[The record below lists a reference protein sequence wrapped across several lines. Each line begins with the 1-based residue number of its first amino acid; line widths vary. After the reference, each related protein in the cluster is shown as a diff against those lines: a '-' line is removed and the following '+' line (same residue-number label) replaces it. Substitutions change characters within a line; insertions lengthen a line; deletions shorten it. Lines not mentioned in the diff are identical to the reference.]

1 MSRFRAT
8 AILLLIIS
16 VARAQHS
23 GIGIKAGAVASRTKS
38 GNNLTSAIPGAAAGI
53 YFPLRAG
60 PRMELQPELLITSMG
75 ADHQLQEGGR
85 GSVRTIYVSLP
96 VSLKMYIG
104 NVFNAHAGFQM
115 QRLLAARQRGPDGTA
130 TVTDSYAHWD
140 YGVQLGLGADLV
152 RGLDLGLRCYA
163 GLSPIQTKGALMS
176 PRNQALML
184 SLGYRVSRL
193 RAPKATLRRR

>member
-1 MSRFRAT
+1 VSRFRAT

-60 PRMELQPELLITSMG
+60 PRMELQPELLITTMG
-75 ADHQLQEGGR
+75 ANYPLQEGAR
-85 GSVRTIYVSLP
+85 GSLRTVYISLP

-104 NVFNAHAGFQM
+104 NVFNAQAGFQM
-115 QRLLAARQRGPDGTA
+115 QRLLTAQQSGPEGIA

-140 YGVQLGLGADLV
+140 YGAQLGLGADMA
-152 RGLDLGLRCYA
+152 RGLDLGLRCYT
-163 GLSPIQTKGALMS
+163 GFSPIQTDGALS
-176 PRNQALML
+176 SARNQALML